1 VDLTHAA
8 GQHGPAILE
17 VLKQEGVDLNRVV
30 LGHSGDAVRDPDYL
44 AAMADSGLTLGMDRF
59 GIDHFAT
66 FQDRS
71 GLVVEMCRRGYAN
84 RMVLA
89 HDTCCY
95 IDWFGPGTLDDLK
108 NWHYLHVS
116 QDVLPYLREHGVPEP
131 DIDQMLTADPARILA
146 G

>member
-1 VDLTHAA
+1 MT
-8 GQHGPAILE
+8 
-17 VLKQEGVDLNRVV
+17 
-30 LGHSGDAVRDPDYL
+30 AVRRPPDGANHL
-44 AAMADSGLTLGMDRF
+44 SVSHISEPD
-59 GIDHFAT
+59 
-66 FQDRS
+66 
-71 GLVVEMCRRGYAN
+71 LVVEMCRRGYAG

-116 QDVLPYLREHGVPEP
+116 QDVLPYLREHGVPES
-131 DIDQMLTADPARILA
+131 DIDQMLTANPARILA